1 MAANLPLRA
10 EQEAALV
17 HRAQRGVLALNA
29 LWLFA
34 ALLALAL
41 GAGLLAAVRFLARRP
56 AAG

>member
-1 MAANLPLRA
+1 MAANLPLTA

-17 HRAQRGVLALNA
+17 RRAQRGVLALNA

-41 GAGLLAAVRFLARRP
+41 GAGLLAAARQRARHLAE
-56 AAG
+56 G